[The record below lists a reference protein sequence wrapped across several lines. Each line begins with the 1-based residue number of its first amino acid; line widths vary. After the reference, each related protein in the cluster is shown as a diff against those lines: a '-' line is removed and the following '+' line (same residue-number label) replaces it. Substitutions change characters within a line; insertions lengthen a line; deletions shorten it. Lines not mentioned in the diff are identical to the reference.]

1 MQTKTKSTKRLK
13 REKVIPFHGE
23 ENFVVAKKGGFG
35 QADNEHY
42 VMVAGSTTI
51 ATQSL
56 PSDSPSSTSV
66 STSTQ
71 IPVTSSGN
79 PITTNTTTQPP
90 TNIPPSEVPCTSYT
104 YGSWSACQNGT
115 QTRAYVGVPSGCVG
129 VAPSSQTQQNCTT
142 STNDETIQAQQDC
155 TNSGG
160 VWING
165 ACITSTNPRLITTI
179 PTFPIWDSL
188 DCASLKTQI
197 AQLNATLSTSKFAQN
212 VVDAYNTEIAKAQS
226 VYNVKCD
233 VAQPPT
239 NVILPVGG
247 GGIFGGGGGGG
258 IGEPP
263 TDEAPTQEKK
273 NYSWLIIIAI
283 LGGAYFLLR
292 KK

>member
-51 ATQSL
+51 ATQST

-66 STSTQ
+66 STSTTTP
-71 IPVTSSGN
+71 ITSTST
-79 PITTNTTTQPP
+79 PITTSPTTTITSGTTTPP
-90 TNIPPSEVPCTSYT
+90 VTITPPLAT
-104 YGSWSACQNGT
+104 
-115 QTRAYVGVPSGCVG
+115 
-129 VAPSSQTQQNCTT
+129 TT
-142 STNDETIQAQQDC
+142 STTSATIDTPTQAQLDC

-160 VWING
+160 AWING
-165 ACITSTNPRLITTI
+165 ACVSSTMPKLISTI

-247 GGIFGGGGGGG
+247 GIFGGGGGGG